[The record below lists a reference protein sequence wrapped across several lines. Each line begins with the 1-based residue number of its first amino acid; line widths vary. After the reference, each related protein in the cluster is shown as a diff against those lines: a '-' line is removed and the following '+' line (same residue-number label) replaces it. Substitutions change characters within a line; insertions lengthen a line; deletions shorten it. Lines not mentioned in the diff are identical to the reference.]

1 MNEHYIKIN
10 KCIDSSNTTAHF
22 ECCERLISNFE
33 NLFDAKK
40 VQDSQY
46 TKKLVK
52 NMVHNL
58 TSTKSKL
65 LEYL

>member
-10 KCIDSSNTTAHF
+10 KCIDSSNTTAQF

-33 NLFDAKK
+33 NLFNTKK
-40 VQDSQY
+40 GKDCEY

-58 TSTKSKL
+58 VSTKSKIL
-65 LEYL
+65 GYL

>member
-1 MNEHYIKIN
+1 MNDHYIKIN

-33 NLFDAKK
+33 NLFYTKK
-40 VQDSQY
+40 GQDSQY